1 MMDVVSV
8 EKAPHECEEGFT
20 TQQMLCVQKAPCEC
34 EEGFTKD
41 APSVVKAPC
50 EYERGFMLTRVD

>member
-1 MMDVVSV
+1 MRRKTHEDVVSV
-8 EKAPHECEEGFT
+8 EKAPH
-20 TQQMLCVQKAPCEC
+20 EC

-50 EYERGFMLTRVD
+50 QYERGFMLT

>member
-8 EKAPHECEEGFT
+8 EKVPHD
-20 TQQMLCVQKAPCEC
+20 C

-50 EYERGFMLTRVD
+50 QMRGDSC